1 MAKPPYKM
9 PNQQKSKVFPIAI
22 SLVIIAMIAVVSIT
36 VISNKKPVGKSGKIE
51 VSSTVSIVASTVN
64 SKTGPDKLEPVPKE
78 GSADT
83 EIGKIVPTITAKDFQ
98 DKDVTI
104 APGKKPYVLAF
115 VAHWCI
121 HCQREIPLFV
131 RLNNE
136 NKIPK
141 NIEVYAIATGTD
153 TTRDNFPP
161 SKWLSREEWPWT
173 KVADDQ
179 AGTLVATM
187 GSPGFPYV
195 VYVNADGTI
204 QARTSGEQTEETII
218 TNAQA
223 ISKSASSNG

>member
-83 EIGKIVPTITAKDFQ
+83 EIGKI
-98 DKDVTI
+98 I
-104 APGKKPYVLAF
+104 ADAMEKVGKKPYVLAF